1 MAWNVLND
9 VNNVVWLLWACCYL
23 DTKGRKEAHTTP
35 TKKEQRHQ
43 QHLIID
49 YVTDME
55 CPDVQIVVA
64 G

>member
-1 MAWNVLND
+1 VAIVG
-9 VNNVVWLLWACCYL
+9 LLL
-23 DTKGRKEAHTTP
+23 LGHERKEAHTTP

-43 QHLIID
+43 QQHLIIIY

>member
-1 MAWNVLND
+1 MAICVG
-9 VNNVVWLLWACCYL
+9 LLL
-23 DTKGRKEAHTTP
+23 GHERKEAHTTP

-43 QHLIID
+43 QHIIIY
-49 YVTDME
+49 YVTGME